1 MNRQGCLAS
10 CHLKAILLLGS
21 LLLTGCV
28 SNVLTGANLIYD
40 RHNVYKKLSDF
51 QLAAKASHA
60 LFHDYVFKRDDCSV
74 DLAVFNG
81 DILLAGHVPTAEL
94 RQEAKQRIVALN
106 GYRRVFN
113 QIDLSSQ
120 PANNVEDSWITTKIR
135 SRIFADSEIDPHVFK
150 VITSDR
156 RVYLMGDVR
165 PQQAAKVID
174 IARNTE
180 NVERVVKLLKYYNL
194 SKYPLVEK

>member
-1 MNRQGCLAS
+1 MNKQGCFAAF
-10 CHLKAILLLGS
+10 HLKTILLLGS
-21 LLLTGCV
+21 LLLTGCL
-28 SNVLTGANLIYD
+28 SNVITGANLIYD

-51 QLAAKASHA
+51 QLAAKSSQA
-60 LFHDYVFKRDDCSV
+60 LFQDYVFKCEECSV

-81 DILLAGHVPTAEL
+81 DILLAGHVPTAKL
-94 RQEAKQRIVALN
+94 RQEAQQRIIALG
-106 GYRRVFN
+106 GYRRLFN

-165 PQQAAKVID
+165 PEQAAKVIA

-180 NVERVVKLLKYYNL
+180 NVERVVKLFKYYNL
-194 SKYPLVEK
+194 SKYPLIEK